1 MPDIPG
7 LTMTLRYNHG
17 TERTGDNGAVML
29 GFSVHKL
36 IDIGG
41 SEFAALCHPDT
52 DFDGRFK
59 CFDTDNQEWL
69 IVNGW
74 LADSIT
80 DAH

>member
-1 MPDIPG
+1 MSA
-7 LTMTLRYNHG
+7 TMRLNAPNHPHC
-17 TERTGDNGAVML
+17 DNGAVML
-29 GFSVHKL
+29 GFTVHKT

-41 SEFAALCHPDT
+41 SEFAALCHPET

-69 IVNGW
+69 LVNGW

-80 DAH
+80 DAK